1 MYSDEIEKLSN
12 PSQILAP
19 VPDVRLC
26 GEGFIMFVCVQY
38 YFTIMKRITGGLM
51 FQTTLLLLLS

>member
-26 GEGFIMFVCVQY
+26 GEGLCLFVYSIILQ
-38 YFTIMKRITGGLM
+38 L
-51 FQTTLLLLLS
+51 